1 MPDMFDISKS
11 KYCRGV
17 QCPKMLWMD
26 LHMPEKAEDVL
37 SETVMANGNMVGEL
51 AREYF
56 GSYELVPFDYQKQVM
71 ADKTAELMKAG
82 AENIAEAAF
91 YVDGLYCAVDILHR
105 DGDGYD
111 IVEVKSSTHVSDIYL
126 EDMSFQYYVLQR
138 CGVPVKKVCI
148 LYLNSHYV
156 RRGPLELDKLFV
168 LEDYTEIAQ
177 KKASVVAENIAVF
190 RDYIRNEEEPEKDI
204 DVCCAS
210 PYDCAYYSYCSRHL
224 PTPSIF
230 NIRRLPSAKKYE
242 YYHQGIVSYQDI
254 IEKQPPLGPKQVK
267 QVESE
272 FFSRADEIRPRAVKA
287 FLKKLRYPLYHL
299 DFETF
304 QQAVPLYDGISPYD
318 QIPFQYSLHI
328 EQEDGTL
335 EHREFLAQEGTDPR
349 RAVAEHLCADIPT
362 DVCVLAYNMRFERSV
377 LQGLADFF
385 PDLAEHLLAVRE
397 NIQDLMIPFQNQDYY
412 SRAMQG
418 SYSIKYVLPALCPGD
433 PELDYHALDGVHNGG
448 EASAAFA
455 DMPNH
460 TPEEITVI
468 RRNLLAYCG
477 LDTLAMVKVLE
488 KLRVSVKES

>member
-1 MPDMFDISKS
+1 MFDISKS
-11 KYCRGV
+11 KYCRGI

-37 SETVMANGNMVGEL
+37 SETVMVNGNLVGEL

-56 GSYELVPFDYQKQVM
+56 GTYELVPFDYQKQVM
-71 ADKTAELMKAG
+71 ADKSAELIKAG
-82 AENIAEAAF
+82 TENIAEAAF

-105 DGDGYD
+105 NGDGYD

-126 EDMSFQYYVLQR
+126 EDMAFQYYVLQR
-138 CGVPVKKVCI
+138 SGVAVKRVCI
-148 LYLNSHYV
+148 LYINNQYV

-168 LEDYTEIAQ
+168 LEDHTETAW
-177 KKASVVAENIAVF
+177 KKAGEVAENIEA
-190 RDYIRNEEEPEKDI
+190 IRAYLGQEAEPEKDI
-204 DVCCAS
+204 DICCAS
-210 PYDCAYYSYCSRHL
+210 PYDCAYYGYCSRHL

-230 NIRRLPSAKKYE
+230 DVRRLSAAKKYG

-254 IEKQPPLGPKQVK
+254 IQKQAPLSAKQMK
-267 QVESE
+267 QVETE
-272 FFSRADEIRPRAVKA
+272 YYDRPDEIRPGAIKN

-304 QQAVPLYDGISPYD
+304 QQPVPQYDGLKPYE

-328 EQEDGTL
+328 EQVNGTL
-335 EHREFLAQEGTDPR
+335 EHREFLAKEGTDPR
-349 RAVAEHLCADIPT
+349 RAVAERICADIPA
-362 DVCVLAYNMRFERSV
+362 DVCVLAYNMSFERRV
-377 LQGLADFF
+377 LQSLADKF
-385 PDLAEHLLAVRE
+385 PDLAEHLLAVQG
-397 NIQDLMIPFQNQDYY
+397 NILDLMDPFRQQAYY

-433 PELDYHALDGVHNGG
+433 PELDYHALEGIHNGG

-468 RRNLLAYCG
+468 RKNLLAYCG

-488 KLRVSVKES
+488 KLRECVEEKENS

>member
-1 MPDMFDISKS
+1 MFDISKS

-460 TPEEITVI
+460 TPEEIAVI

>member
-1 MPDMFDISKS
+1 MFDISKS

-82 AENIAEAAF
+82 TENIAEAAF

-105 DGDGYD
+105 DGDGYN

-138 CGVPVKKVCI
+138 CDVPVKKVCI
-148 LYLNSHYV
+148 LYLNNHYV

-177 KKASVVAENIAVF
+177 KKASVVAENIAIF
-190 RDYIRNEEEPEKDI
+190 RDYIRNEEEPEKDL

-224 PTPSIF
+224 PSPSIF
-230 NIRRLPSAKKYE
+230 NIRRLTSAKKYE

-254 IEKQPPLGPKQVK
+254 IENQPPLGPKQMK

-272 FFSRADEIRPRAVKA
+272 YYSRADEVRPRAIKA

-304 QQAVPLYDGISPYD
+304 QQAVPLYDGLSPYE

-349 RAVAEHLCADIPT
+349 RAVAEHICADIPT
-362 DVCVLAYNMRFERSV
+362 DVCVLAYNMSFERRV
-377 LQGLADFF
+377 LQGLADTF

-397 NIQDLMIPFQNQDYY
+397 NIMDLMDPFREQAYY

-460 TPEEITVI
+460 TPEEIAVI
-468 RRNLLAYCG
+468 RKNLLAYCG

-488 KLRVSVKES
+488 KLKECVMDA

>member
-1 MPDMFDISKS
+1 MFDISKS

-56 GSYELVPFDYQKQVM
+56 GAYELVPFDYQKQVM

-82 AENIAEAAF
+82 TENIAEAAF

-156 RRGPLELDKLFV
+156 RRGPLELDKLFI

-177 KKASVVAENIAVF
+177 KKASVVADNIAVF

-210 PYDCAYYSYCSRHL
+210 PYDCAYYNYCSRHL
-224 PTPSIF
+224 PSPSIF
-230 NIRRLPSAKKYE
+230 NVKRLSAAKKYE
-242 YYHQGIVSYQDI
+242 YYHQGVVSYQDI
-254 IEKQPPLGPKQVK
+254 IEKQPPLGPKQLK

-272 FFSRADEIRPRAVKA
+272 YFSRADEIRPKA
-287 FLKKLRYPLYHL
+287 IKSFLNKLRYPLYHL

-304 QQAVPLYDGISPYD
+304 QQAVPLYDGLSPYD

-377 LQGLADFF
+377 LQSLADFF
-385 PDLAEHLLAVRE
+385 PDLAEHLLTVRE

-455 DMPNH
+455 DLPNH
-460 TPEEITVI
+460 TPEEIAVI
-468 RRNLLAYCG
+468 RKNLLAYCG

-488 KLRVSVKES
+488 KLKECVK

>member
-1 MPDMFDISKS
+1 MFDISKS
-11 KYCRGV
+11 KYCRGI

-26 LHMPEKAEDVL
+26 IHMPEKAEDVL

-82 AENIAEAAF
+82 TENIAEAAF
-91 YVDGLYCAVDILHR
+91 YVDGLYCAVNILHR
-105 DGDGYD
+105 DGDGYN

-148 LYLNSHYV
+148 LYLNNHYV

-190 RDYIRNEEEPEKDI
+190 RDYIRNEEEPDKDI

-224 PTPSIF
+224 PSPSIF
-230 NIRRLPSAKKYE
+230 DIRRLTSAKKYE

-254 IEKQPPLGPKQVK
+254 IENQPSLGPKQMK

-272 FFSRADEIRPRAVKA
+272 YYSRADEVRPRAIKA

-304 QQAVPLYDGISPYD
+304 QQAVPLYDGLSPYE

-335 EHREFLAQEGTDPR
+335 EHREFLAKEGTDPR
-349 RAVAEHLCADIPT
+349 RAVAEHICGDIPT
-362 DVCVLAYNMRFERSV
+362 DVCVLAYNMSFERRV
-377 LQGLADFF
+377 LQGLADTF

-397 NIQDLMIPFQNQDYY
+397 NIMDLMDPFREQAYY

-433 PELDYHALDGVHNGG
+433 PELDYHALEGVHNGG

-455 DMPNH
+455 DLADH
-460 TPEEITVI
+460 TPEEIAVI
-468 RRNLLAYCG
+468 RKNLLAYCG

-488 KLRVSVKES
+488 KLKECVKDA

>member
-1 MPDMFDISKS
+1 MIAMKYDISKS

-26 LHMPEKAEDVL
+26 FHMPEKAEDVL

-82 AENIAEAAF
+82 MENIAEAAF

-168 LEDYTEIAQ
+168 LEDCTEIAQ

-224 PTPSIF
+224 PSPSIF
-230 NIRRLPSAKKYE
+230 NVKRLSAAKKYE
-242 YYHQGIVSYQDI
+242 YYHQGVVSYQDI
-254 IEKQPPLGPKQVK
+254 IEKQPSLGPKQLK

-272 FFSRADEIRPRAVKA
+272 YFGRADEIRPRAIKA

-304 QQAVPLYDGISPYD
+304 QQAVPLYDGLSPYD

-385 PDLAEHLLAVRE
+385 PDLAEHLLAVKE
-397 NIQDLMIPFQNQDYY
+397 NIQDLMIPFREQAYY

-455 DMPNH
+455 DLPNH

-468 RRNLLAYCG
+468 RKNLLAYCG

-488 KLRVSVKES
+488 KLRECVK